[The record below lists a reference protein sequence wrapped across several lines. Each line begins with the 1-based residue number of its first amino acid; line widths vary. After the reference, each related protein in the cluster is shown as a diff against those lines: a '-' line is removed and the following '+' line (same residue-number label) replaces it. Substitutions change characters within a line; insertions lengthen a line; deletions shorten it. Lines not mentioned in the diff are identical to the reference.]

1 MGRGDEAG
9 ENILHCRRCYVVS
22 GLYVRSWCVSFT
34 CIIPLYIC
42 IVSVA
47 ETVKIC
53 CPARSFST
61 SHISIVKQPQQAVDR
76 NTDKVGGTMIQPE
89 RCRLLL
95 FFFSLDARRN
105 KRARLSY
112 PVSFFPHRHPS
123 ARGARQ
129 KQENRV
135 HSSQEDVFLVQ
146 PPRCPRNTSTKLPPQ
161 LPAFPSLPLPV
172 MSTSRFFLFSHARKP
187 GIWGFISNF
196 FFLYL
201 GGF

>member
-22 GLYVRSWCVSFT
+22 GMYVRSWCVSFT

-61 SHISIVKQPQQAVDR
+61 SHKSFVKQPQQAVNR

-95 FFFSLDARRN
+95 FFC
-105 KRARLSY
+105 
-112 PVSFFPHRHPS
+112 
-123 ARGARQ
+123 ARGAGR
-129 KQENRV
+129 
-135 HSSQEDVFLVQ
+135 
-146 PPRCPRNTSTKLPPQ
+146 
-161 LPAFPSLPLPV
+161 
-172 MSTSRFFLFSHARKP
+172 
-187 GIWGFISNF
+187 
-196 FFLYL
+196 
-201 GGF
+201 GGGAGRS